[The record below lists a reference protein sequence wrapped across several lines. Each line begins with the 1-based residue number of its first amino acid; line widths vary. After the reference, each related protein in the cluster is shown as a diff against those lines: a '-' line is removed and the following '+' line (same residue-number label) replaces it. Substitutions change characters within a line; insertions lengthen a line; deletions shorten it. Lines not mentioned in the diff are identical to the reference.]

1 MEDLESVFQDLTL
14 NVLSDLSSGKEDI
27 STLISKLTLQSKQS
41 PDDYVLQDI
50 TIKLKNIRSSL
61 MRKYNN
67 DEDTVNSL
75 VEMLANEIFKRDLE
89 REMGMDEPPK
99 KRRRRR

>member
-1 MEDLESVFQDLTL
+1 MEDLESVFQNLTL
-14 NVLSDLSSGKEDI
+14 NVLSDLSHGREDI
-27 STLISKLTLQSKQS
+27 STLISKLSLQSRQT

-50 TIKLKNIRSSL
+50 TTKLKNIRSSL
-61 MRKYNN
+61 MKRYNN
-67 DEDTVNSL
+67 DKDAVNSL
-75 VEMLANEIFKRDLE
+75 VEMLANEIFRRDLE